1 MKPERSRQTTF
12 VGARVSNFEIAAA
25 SLSAAAG
32 NHQKAYRRNKEEEM
46 FLGIGILL
54 VLLWLGGFVMF
65 HTAGFLIHILLVL
78 ALVSFVFHFLRGRTS
93 TV

>member
-1 MKPERSRQTTF
+1 
-12 VGARVSNFEIAAA
+12 
-25 SLSAAAG
+25 
-32 NHQKAYRRNKEEEM
+32 M

-65 HTAGFLIHILLVL
+65 HTAGFLIHILLLL
-78 ALVSFVFHFLRGRTS
+78 AVISIVFHFLRGRTG